1 MDKFRLTEC
10 QTLDIPVG
18 NDVPLLVKLVK
29 GFDGCDGEGAV
40 PFPIDVCENVV
51 VAMVSERGQVKSVA
65 HRLGTDGKVLLEL
78 QAADYRAGLTYG
90 IDVRATLNGK
100 AVHAYGK
107 SLVRITAA
115 TERGP
120 RQVAQAAD
128 PYEVTLQVGYVG
140 DLIPRRLDELEGY
153 DELMDEVDGKAD
165 AAEVD
170 EALAAVGREFQKYIP
185 VAHKAVAG
193 GVASLNGEKK
203 VPTDQLQFPLRGQ
216 LTPSQIDSTSL
227 ADGVYQ
233 VNGKVISPDI
243 LGGAQANGVLVQYP
257 WDSRVQ
263 TLFVGRAAAHADG
276 EQVEIYTRR
285 YLPTPKRWTAWM
297 RIDGGGGGV
306 AELMIPVA
314 WAELV
319 GMRDRGELVPG
330 MQYRIT
336 DYVATTTQAE
346 TQSANRPFDIIVTA
360 DSATTL
366 SEWARATHHDGC
378 DSASDP
384 FWNSRLNQW
393 LLRYSLDNDK
403 GRYGWADPQNGKG
416 VVYWMR
422 DEWGNEMPFDFKG
435 ILFYHVNFPYV
446 VNGGDY
452 YYYYYYYALSK
463 QLEKDYTYGHA
474 EINDASL
481 DGTARRNVVKPYF
494 VDGVQMLNRVIFGI
508 FDEWCVTP
516 MELGNVI
523 DNIIE
528 DGCHDFCCIEDVEYV
543 APEGHLSC
551 VKHIRVNRETMPERR
566 TYYVGVFYVAFSER
580 TYGYPED
587 ENTTYTLKKSGTKII
602 LEGSDGSS
610 SEVTDADTKL
620 TAMTQTEA
628 NTGTSTTARSLTPK
642 VLKAAIEKHA
652 PAPDLSPYAL
662 KEDTLA
668 QFKVGEEV
676 LVGEWTEDG
685 VTYDLYRKV
694 VSFGALPNAGQK
706 TVAHGIADKVKFVG
720 VSAMA
725 SNGFPIPFPTQDT
738 GKNIYVALGNNLITI
753 NTHATDRSSL
763 TADVTILFTRNKPV

>member
-51 VAMVSERGQVKSVA
+51 VAMVSERGLVKSVA
-65 HRLGTDGKVLLEL
+65 HRLGTDGEVLLEL
-78 QAADYRAGLTYG
+78 QAGDFRAGLTYG

-153 DELMDEVDGKAD
+153 DELMDEVDGKAN
-165 AAEVD
+165 AAAVD
-170 EALAAVGREFQKYIP
+170 KALEAVGREFQKYIP
-185 VAHKAVAG
+185 LAQKAVAG

-319 GMRDRGELVPG
+319 GMRNRGELVPG

-378 DSASDP
+378 DGAGVP

-393 LLRYSLDNDK
+393 LLRYSLDNDTS
-403 GRYGWADPQNGKG
+403 RFAWADTQNGKG

-435 ILFYHVNFPYV
+435 ILFYHQTLHN
-446 VNGGDY
+446 NGMWSGSY
-452 YYYYYYYALSK
+452 YYFAFSIDGTHDNLTEVY
-463 QLEKDYTYGHA
+463 
-474 EINDASL
+474 DASL
-481 DGTARRNVVKPYF
+481 DGTARRNTIKPY
-494 VDGVQMLNRVIFGI
+494 
-508 FDEWCVTP
+508 E
-516 MELGNVI
+516 
-523 DNIIE
+523 
-528 DGCHDFCCIEDVEYV
+528 
-543 APEGHLSC
+543 
-551 VKHIRVNRETMPERR
+551 
-566 TYYVGVFYVAFSER
+566 
-580 TYGYPED
+580 
-587 ENTTYTLKKSGTKII
+587 
-602 LEGSDGSS
+602 
-610 SEVTDADTKL
+610 
-620 TAMTQTEA
+620 
-628 NTGTSTTARSLTPK
+628 
-642 VLKAAIEKHA
+642 
-652 PAPDLSPYAL
+652 
-662 KEDTLA
+662 
-668 QFKVGEEV
+668 
-676 LVGEWTEDG
+676 EDG
-685 VTYDLYRKV
+685 VKKLNNIIFAVTEMDCSDYTNDGILDNHIDANCHDIVLIGWLYYSSSSSSSRNTVGCGQSGLTLRCDENRVGVVPEDTMIYDFEATGSYTIKKIGESSYNSIKV
-694 VSFGALPNAGQK
+694 NLPNDLLLAGWK
-706 TVAHGIADKVKFVG
+706 IVG
-720 VSAMA
+720 LVNWQILNNTTRINA
-725 SNGFPIPFPTQDT
+725 FPIHFINYSFSPSTEWSVIL
-738 GKNIYVALGNNLITI
+738 IYF
-753 NTHATDRSSL
+753 ATCASANQ
-763 TADVTILFTRNKPV
+763 TANKMKLRLLLRR

>member
-51 VAMVSERGQVKSVA
+51 VTMVSERGQVKSVA
-65 HRLGTDGKVLLEL
+65 HRLGTDGEVLLEL
-78 QAADYRAGLTYG
+78 QAGDFRAGLTYG

-140 DLIPRRLDELEGY
+140 DVIPRRLDELEGY

-165 AAEVD
+165 AAAVN
-170 EALAAVGREFQKYIP
+170 EALEAVGREFQKYIP
-185 VAHKAVAG
+185 VAQKAVAG

-297 RIDGGGGGV
+297 RIDGQLPQAMSQAEAEAGTATAARLISGVVLKAVIEKLTKDKASISIVDSSIKTAIAAVMAEVEKGLAESPVEEVTVDDAYADIVIEAKPNHAYAFPETLYGAGGGV
-306 AELMIPVA
+306 YPRLLLRLPDDAEDGDKVA
-314 WAELV
+314 LYFSFTDTWDGAQSIRASSDGVVLSPPSWV
-319 GMRDRGELVPG
+319 HFDRIEYDVYIGF
-330 MQYRIT
+330 QRING
-336 DYVATTTQAE
+336 QW
-346 TQSANRPFDIIVTA
+346 QFA
-360 DSATTL
+360 DSKFESQSIYEVIAATPAKKIL
-366 SEWARATHHDGC
+366 ALMED
-378 DSASDP
+378 
-384 FWNSRLNQW
+384 L
-393 LLRYSLDNDK
+393 K
-403 GRYGWADPQNGKG
+403 G
-416 VVYWMR
+416 
-422 DEWGNEMPFDFKG
+422 
-435 ILFYHVNFPYV
+435 
-446 VNGGDY
+446 
-452 YYYYYYYALSK
+452 
-463 QLEKDYTYGHA
+463 
-474 EINDASL
+474 
-481 DGTARRNVVKPYF
+481 
-494 VDGVQMLNRVIFGI
+494 
-508 FDEWCVTP
+508 
-516 MELGNVI
+516 
-523 DNIIE
+523 
-528 DGCHDFCCIEDVEYV
+528 
-543 APEGHLSC
+543 
-551 VKHIRVNRETMPERR
+551 
-566 TYYVGVFYVAFSER
+566 
-580 TYGYPED
+580 
-587 ENTTYTLKKSGTKII
+587 
-602 LEGSDGSS
+602 
-610 SEVTDADTKL
+610 
-620 TAMTQTEA
+620 
-628 NTGTSTTARSLTPK
+628 
-642 VLKAAIEKHA
+642 
-652 PAPDLSPYAL
+652 YAL
-662 KEDTLA
+662 KEELPDTLA

>member
-18 NDVPLLVKLVK
+18 NDMPLLVKLVK

-65 HRLGTDGKVLLEL
+65 HRLGTDGEVLLEL

-140 DLIPRRLDELEGY
+140 DVIPRRLDELEGY

-170 EALAAVGREFQKYIP
+170 EALEAVGREFQKYIP
-185 VAHKAVAG
+185 VAQKAVAG
-193 GVASLNGEKK
+193 GVASLNSEKK
-203 VPTDQLQFPLRGQ
+203 VPTDQL
-216 LTPSQIDSTSL
+216 
-227 ADGVYQ
+227 
-233 VNGKVISPDI
+233 PD
-243 LGGAQANGVLVQYP
+243 
-257 WDSRVQ
+257 
-263 TLFVGRAAAHADG
+263 
-276 EQVEIYTRR
+276 
-285 YLPTPKRWTAWM
+285 
-297 RIDGGGGGV
+297 
-306 AELMIPVA
+306 LMIPVA

-366 SEWARATHHDGC
+366 SEWARATHHHDACDHCDGC
-378 DSASDP
+378 DHCDHCDACDSCSGADDP

-393 LLRYSLDNDK
+393 LLRYSLDNDQ

-435 ILFYHVNFPYV
+435 IMFYHVNFSFVLNVGYC
-446 VNGGDY
+446 
-452 YYYYYYYALSK
+452 YYYYYYALSK
-463 QLEKDYTYGHA
+463 QHDEKYTSGQA

-508 FDEWCVTP
+508 FDNWCGEQMV
-516 MELGNVI
+516 LGNII

-528 DGCHDFCCIEDVEYV
+528 DGCHDFCCIEYLEQYGH
-543 APEGHLSC
+543 EGYLYC
-551 VKHIRVNRETMPERR
+551 VNHIRVNRETMPERR
-566 TYYVGVFYVAFSER
+566 ATTEGVFYVAFSER

-587 ENTTYTLKKSGTKII
+587 ENTTYTLKKSGTKIV

-610 SEVTDADTKL
+610 SEVEDADTKL

-628 NTGTSTTARSLTPK
+628 NTGTSTTARSITPK
-642 VLKAAIEKHA
+642 VLKATIQKHA
-652 PAPDLSPYAL
+652 PAPDLSPYAK

-725 SNGFPIPFPTQDT
+725 SNGFQIPFATQDT
-738 GKNIYVALGNNLITI
+738 GKAIYVALGTNLITI

-763 TADVTILFTRNKPV
+763 TADVTILFTRNKS